1 MSPLVFVRFFPKAD
15 QEARVESI
23 LRGMVVQTRRE
34 PGCLRYDLYQ
44 SRNAAGARIFC
55 LLERYADTTAQQAH
69 RETSH
74 YKDYRANIMD
84 LLEQPIEITLLD
96 TLDER

>member
-1 MSPLVFVRFFPKAD
+1 MSPLVFVRFFPKPG

-23 LRGMVVQTRRE
+23 LRGMVAQTRCE

-44 SRNAAGARIFC
+44 SKSTAGARTFC
-55 LLERYADTTAQQAH
+55 LLERYTDATAQQAH

-84 LLEQPIEITLLD
+84 LLDQPIEVNLLD
-96 TLDER
+96 ALDER